1 MLPKNNEKGD
11 SSNLID
17 EKSKE
22 LQVETRGDSQKE
34 PSPIIGL
41 YFLSLSLHQSSFE
54 IENIPSQ
61 AKLLAWCS
69 YDNKI
74 SIVEI
79 ETQQEFA
86 NFDGV
91 KLNNS
96 VSILQPFISDS
107 IRSQYIK
114 ISAAIL
120 T

>member
-1 MLPKNNEKGD
+1 MLPASNKKED

-22 LQVETRGDSQKE
+22 LQGETRGDSQKE

-41 YFLSLSLHQSSFE
+41 YFISLSLHQSSVE

-69 YDNKI
+69 YDNNKI

-91 KLNNS
+91 KLNETS
-96 VSILQPFISDS
+96 GILQLFHF
-107 IRSQYIK
+107 
-114 ISAAIL
+114 
-120 T
+120 